1 MNRKQTVTTSK
12 SWGIECSKVKNT
24 LPIMSI
30 GIALILLLSAPSLQA
45 QCPTGFLGP
54 FTTTMTVPSCPGVTM
69 QVKYC
74 IPGPTVFPS
83 NQYHILQ
90 VTIPTGSGC
99 ALTGQKMREIAKV
112 LIAQNALGLTCNGNC
127 PAILGAVQVSSATCW
142 TVNQETGEADP
153 CPVGANQG
161 CADLF
166 QVCCRCDG
174 TLTAFY
180 QATVASDQC
189 EYETGCTTLCSG
201 PSAPDP
207 VVCP

>member
-1 MNRKQTVTTSK
+1 MKQDRTVAIVGM
-12 SWGIECSKVKNT
+12 WRRECSKT
-24 LPIMSI
+24 LCKLCIVGI
-30 GIALILLLSAPSLQA
+30 GIMAMMLLSAGLLQA

-54 FTTTMTVPSCPGVTM
+54 FTTTMTVPSCPGVAI

-99 ALTGQKMREIAKV
+99 VLTGQKMREIAKI
-112 LIAQNALGLTCNGNC
+112 LITQNPIGLTCKNC
-127 PAILGAVQVSSATCW
+127 PEIITSFQVSWGTCW
-142 TVNQETGEADP
+142 TEINGQWDP
-153 CPVGANQG
+153 CPAGASQG

-166 QVCCRCDG
+166 QICCRCDG
-174 TLTAFY
+174 TLTPFY
-180 QATVASDQC
+180 QGTATSDQC
-189 EYETGCTTLCSG
+189 EYQTGCTTMCPG
-201 PSAPDP
+201 VQPPEP